1 MINQRNDKINSI
13 VTAIIIGF
21 FLFLSSSFTDK
32 PVTSQSNCIQ
42 NNANYSN
49 NINAIISDAIQL
61 PSCPK
66 FYLPVHPDFFND
78 VPNLFNDNSYADR
91 DFIFLQKIQL
101 TENPFAIKFYYH
113 LFSNDDD
120 DLPVLS

>member
-1 MINQRNDKINSI
+1 MISQRKDRINSI
-13 VTAIIIGF
+13 VAALIIGF
-21 FLFLSSSFTDK
+21 FLLLSSSFTDK
-32 PVTSQSNCIQ
+32 SVNSQSNFIQ
-42 NNANYSN
+42 NEVNCSGNV
-49 NINAIISDAIQL
+49 NAIVSDAIQL

-66 FYLPVHPDFFND
+66 FYLPVHPDLFND
-78 VPNLFNDNSYADR
+78 VPNVFNDNSNADR